1 MLAYPYLHIC
11 KIVVEIGGVNLLPE
25 VGLYNGARG
34 DLVDFN
40 YGTRMAGPNN
50 KHEDHLPA
58 YTVVDIPHLKLPS
71 YIEPWDK
78 LHPTVS
84 KKRRCN
90 RVTQEHP

>member
-1 MLAYPYLHIC
+1 MLTYPYLHIC

-34 DLVDFN
+34 EIVDFN

-58 YTVVDIPHLKLPS
+58 YTVVSKVAI
-71 YIEPWDK
+71 
-78 LHPTVS
+78 LH
-84 KKRRCN
+84 
-90 RVTQEHP
+90 